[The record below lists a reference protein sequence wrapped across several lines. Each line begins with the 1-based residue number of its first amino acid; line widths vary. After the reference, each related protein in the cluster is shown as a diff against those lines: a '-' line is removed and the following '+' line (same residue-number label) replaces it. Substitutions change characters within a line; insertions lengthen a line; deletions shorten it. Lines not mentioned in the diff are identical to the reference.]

1 MKLHLPSKLRTAL
14 LAVFTAVAAAP
25 ATTLAANNVAVYDYT
40 YFQHASQVHA
50 NLRENSGVY
59 DDPDNPGE
67 QKDDNFD
74 FRNPL
79 PTDPTDTF
87 FDSAKND
94 WTLTIEVHNF
104 LPCVGEDEHGDET
117 TLSAMIFGNGQAEVN
132 DNTGDTTIVQEN
144 SFTIDLD
151 RFGNVRLCTNYE
163 ANTIEDDLVLFNVG
177 LIWDEDDRDENQ
189 TVSLRMTLSW
199 DADGGLYNI
208 KGEKYGALTLQSA
221 YLLSNDENHSVVR
234 EITSFYTGRV
244 ILDNYEMQDDLL
256 SVKDPEAT
264 WSEKGGCLAVSGEG
278 GTAIVTLLTPGA
290 DPAWCIKGNTSLL
303 YLMEGKYK
311 DVTGST
317 AVSRAMG
324 ETERVNFYGA
334 DSNIWLTSGT
344 MTYANPTWACID
356 PLGQH
361 PGVGIG
367 FGAEAGATIIVDK
380 SVVSSTVL
388 ASGAT
393 VNALGDGTVR
403 LGIDT
408 TEVTGVE
415 LPGVVVTGGTTNRQM
430 VDIASGERTIKFNQ
444 LGANTNVE
452 LDVTGNAGVTVV
464 LGAATIGNQN
474 ESNTVSITRLD
485 QNPDDTNPAGAL
497 TVQLHNGSNTQ
508 KTSYVGV
515 LENKEGNLN
524 ITGRETYAVKD
535 KDGKVTGTK
544 TVYSRLKATE
554 LLSSGNITVNG
565 IVKAT
570 EQVKA
575 KGHINVETGYLE
587 AAKLT
592 TQGNL
597 TIGKAGE
604 SDTILIVTGDA
615 SVNQQV
621 DVYGQASFNDLTS
634 NYGIV
639 VHNTNSTGAVLEAN
653 SITSRFLVREFTS
666 EDGIYQN
673 IQISR
678 NAAATDDTAADA
690 ALLSGGVSIGKNGIS
705 AGTIAANTT
714 IMLGAGSQS
723 GVSARTI
730 LGTDVKL
737 NDNTVVLSNLTHQDG
752 TFTINPNG
760 GQGMITSTG
769 EMSADSLLLPTAY
782 GLSAASLNVTNG
794 ITTESGKLTT
804 TGETT
809 ATDLGISGSTI
820 AIGTLEA
827 DSLSIADDCA
837 VVAGTIN
844 TVTTLGNN
852 VTLSGATVTDQL
864 TTGTGA
870 TLVGVSTEG
879 MLTTGTGSTLQKTT
893 LKNTWRSN
901 GNATLDKVAV
911 DNGVLFGGIN
921 GTAFQATTDYKSII
935 LSGSMSE
942 ANGTG
947 ATLSLTSLALDVT
960 NIDFT
965 TAGESY
971 TILTAGTGSAYTL
984 PDPAA
989 IDVYAN
995 PYTYASVTTSAD
1007 GSTVTVSGQRDEVR
1021 AKAELM
1027 DTKDRANA
1035 LSSLEYALE
1044 NNADKAVTDLHNKL
1058 GDVMHTA
1065 LKDRQELLDAISG
1078 ASMTALADSQR
1089 RGIQDLQSNLRN
1101 RIIQMGGAYDE
1112 ENPCI
1117 QGWAQ
1122 ADGSFTSSDSGDG
1135 APGYDFN
1142 TWGATVG
1149 ANVDLSENLIV
1160 GMAFSASYGEIDVD
1174 SADKATGNNDTCY
1187 INFFAR
1193 HQSERWVQL
1202 LILTA
1207 GMNDM
1212 DLERKV
1218 GDYTA
1223 KGSTSGTSFSAYYE
1237 LGYTFALDEEYTH
1250 ILQPIVNA
1258 SITSAQVDKY
1268 SESGSIGNAG
1278 LEYDSN
1284 SLVYGTVG
1292 AGLRY
1297 QGVLNQ
1303 SVYER
1308 NTVLELRAMVT
1319 ADFGDKTDE
1328 ASVSM
1333 AGGKVN
1339 TVSGTD
1345 TTGVGYTI
1353 GAGLSIPVQM
1363 QTTLYADVDMTL
1375 RTDYT
1380 GVRANVGLRYDF

>member
-1 MKLHLPSKLRTAL
+1 MKLHLPSKLRAAL
-14 LAVFTAVAAAP
+14 LAVVSAVAAAP

-50 NLRENSGVY
+50 NLRENSAIY
-59 DDPDNPGE
+59 DDPDLPGE

-79 PTDPTDTF
+79 ATDPTDTF

-104 LPCVGEDEHGDET
+104 LPCVGEDERGDEG
-117 TLSAMIFGNGQAEVN
+117 TLSAMLFGNCQSEVN
-132 DNTGDTTIVQEN
+132 DNTGDTILVQEN

-151 RFGNVRLCTNYE
+151 RFGNVRLNTNYE
-163 ANTIEDDLVLFNVG
+163 ANTIDNDLVLFNVG
-177 LIWDEDDRDENQ
+177 LVWDEDDREENQ

-199 DADGGLYNI
+199 DADGGLYMNTD
-208 KGEKYGALTLQSA
+208 GDKYGALTLQSA
-221 YLLSNDENHSVVR
+221 YLLSNDESHSVVK

-244 ILDNYEMQDDLL
+244 ILNNYEMQDDLL
-256 SVKDPEAT
+256 SVKNPEAT

-290 DPAWCIKGNTSLL
+290 DPAWCIKGNTSIKYLL
-303 YLMEGKYK
+303 EGRYK
-311 DVTGST
+311 DNTIASN
-317 AVSRAMG
+317 RAMD

-334 DSNIWLTSGT
+334 TSNLWLTSGEY
-344 MTYANPTWACID
+344 TYANPTWACMD
-356 PLGQH
+356 PLGEN

-367 FGAEAGATIIVDK
+367 FGAEAGATITVDK
-380 SVVSSTVL
+380 SVISSTVL

-415 LPGVVVTGGTTNRQM
+415 LPGVVVAGGTTNRQ
-430 VDIASGERTIKFNQ
+430 VTDIAAGERTIVFNQ

-464 LGAATIGNQN
+464 LGSATIGNQN
-474 ESNTVSITRLD
+474 ENNTVSITRLD
-485 QNPDDTNPAGAL
+485 QNPDDSNPSGAL
-497 TVQLHNGSNTQ
+497 TVQLDNGSGTQ
-508 KTSYVGV
+508 KTSYVGT
-515 LENKEGNLN
+515 LENKEGNLH
-524 ITGRETYAVKD
+524 IEGRETVNVKD
-535 KDGKVTGTK
+535 KEGKITGTK
-544 TVYSRLKATE
+544 TVYSRLKAAE
-554 LLSSGNITVNG
+554 LISYGNITVNG

-575 KGHINVETGYLE
+575 RGHVNVESGYLE
-587 AAKLT
+587 AARLT
-592 TQGNL
+592 AQGDL

-615 SVNQQV
+615 TVNQFV
-621 DVYGQASFNDLTS
+621 DVYSQASFNSLTS
-634 NYGIV
+634 KYGVV
-639 VHNTNSTGAVLEAN
+639 VHNTESAGAVLEAS
-653 SITSRFLVREFTS
+653 SITSKIVTRSYSS
-666 EDGIYQN
+666 EDGTYQN

-678 NAAATDDTAADA
+678 NATTADDSTAG
-690 ALLSGGVSIGKNGIS
+690 ALLSGGVSISKNGIS
-705 AGTIAANTT
+705 AGTIAGNTS
-714 IMLGAGSQS
+714 IMLATGSTS

-730 LGTDVKL
+730 LGTEVKL
-737 NDNTVVLSNLTHQDG
+737 NDNTVVLSNLTHQNG

-760 GQGMITSTG
+760 GQGRITSTG

-782 GLSAASLNVTNG
+782 GLSAASLSVTNG

-809 ATDLGISGSTI
+809 ATDIAISGSTI
-820 AIGTLEA
+820 AIGSLEA
-827 DSLSIADDCA
+827 DSLSIGDGCT
-837 VVAGTIN
+837 VVADTIK
-844 TVTTLGNN
+844 TVTTLGDN
-852 VTLSGATVTDQL
+852 VTLGGATVTKDL
-864 TTGTGA
+864 TTGANA
-870 TLVGVSTEG
+870 TLNGVSTEG
-879 MLTTGTGSTLQKTT
+879 VLTTGTGSTLKNTT

-901 GNATLDKVAV
+901 GTATLDKVAV
-911 DNGVLFGGIN
+911 NNGAIFGGTDGN
-921 GTAFQATTDYKSII
+921 AFQASDSYKSVI
-935 LSGSMSE
+935 LSGNMSE

-947 ATLSLTSLALDVT
+947 ATLDLTSLALDVT

-965 TAGESY
+965 IAGESY

-984 PDPAA
+984 ADTAA
-989 IDVYAN
+989 IDIYAN
-995 PYTYASVTTSAD
+995 SYTYASVTTSAD
-1007 GSTVTVSGQRDEVR
+1007 GSSITVNGQRDEAR

-1027 DTKDRANA
+1027 DTEDRANT
-1035 LSSLEYALE
+1035 LSALEYALE
-1044 NNADKAVTDLHNKL
+1044 NNADEAVTTLHNKL
-1058 GDVMHTA
+1058 GDVMHTS

-1089 RGIQDLQSNLRN
+1089 RGIQDMQTSLRN

-1122 ADGSFTSSDSGDG
+1122 ADGGFTSSDSGDG

-1174 SADKATGNNDTCY
+1174 SADKATGNNDACY

-1193 HQSERWVQL
+1193 HQNERWVQL

-1223 KGSTSGTSFSAYYE
+1223 SGSTSGTSFSAYYE
-1237 LGYTFALDEEYTH
+1237 LGYTFALDEEYSH
-1250 ILQPIVNA
+1250 ILQPIVSA

-1268 SESGSIGNAG
+1268 RESGSIGNAA

-1284 SLVYGTVG
+1284 ALVYGTVG

-1297 QGVLNQ
+1297 QGVLSQ
-1303 SVYER
+1303 SVFER
-1308 NTVLELRAMVT
+1308 NTVLEVRAMVT

-1345 TTGVGYTI
+1345 TTGLGYTI